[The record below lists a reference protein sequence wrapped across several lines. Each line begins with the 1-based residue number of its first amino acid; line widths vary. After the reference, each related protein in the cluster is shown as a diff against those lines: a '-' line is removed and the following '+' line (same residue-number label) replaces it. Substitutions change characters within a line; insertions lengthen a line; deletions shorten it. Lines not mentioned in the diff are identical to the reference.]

1 VEGKVMNE
9 YTILKIIVALGIGLA
24 VGGGVMILVLA
35 KWGRSILFYG
45 VENGTGCSL
54 PPTICVDHSGIIKDV
69 GFLATECKSI
79 WSEIKDINLRQIN
92 LREKL
97 PKDYV
102 SKDDLLDI
110 KGRLKSIDE
119 KIDAYFLRIKFEER
133 L

>member
-1 VEGKVMNE
+1 MNE
-9 YTILKIIVALGIGLA
+9 YTILKIVVALGIGLA
-24 VGGGVMILVLA
+24 VGGGVMILVLV
-35 KWGRSILFYG
+35 KWGRSILFQG
-45 VENGTGCSL
+45 LEGGTNCVM
-54 PPTICVDHSGIIKDV
+54 PPSICTDHSGIIKDV

-102 SKDDLLDI
+102 SKEDLADI

-119 KIDAYFLRIKFEER
+119 KIDAYFLRVKFEGG
-133 L
+133 